1 MKKVILTAVFA
12 FATLTTFATTE
23 VNSVETQNV
32 ILQEEFKELPV
43 EELPSAVQEAVKK
56 DFKDAKIQKAFVN
69 ESKEFKLEL
78 IVGGATQ
85 TVYADANGNWLKKE

>member
-12 FATLTTFATTE
+12 FATVTTFATTGI
-23 VNSVETQNV
+23 NSTTTQNV
-32 ILQEEFKELPV
+32 VLQEEYKELPT

-56 DFKDAKIQKAFVN
+56 DFKDAKIQKAYVKK
-69 ESKEFKLEL
+69 SKEFKLEL
-78 IVGGATQ
+78 LVGQVAQ

>member
-12 FATLTTFATTE
+12 FATLTTFATT
-23 VNSVETQNV
+23 NTNV
-32 ILQEEFKELPV
+32 IPVQKTILQEEYKELPA
-43 EELPSAVQEAVKK
+43 EELPSAVQEAVKR

-78 IVGGATQ
+78 LVGQATQ

>member
-1 MKKVILTAVFA
+1 MSTTKWIIDPTHSEVAFKVKHLVISTVTGKFTS
-12 FATLTTFATTE
+12 FEGTIE
-23 VNSVETQNV
+23 SETD
-32 ILQEEFKELPV
+32 
-43 EELPSAVQEAVKK
+43 

>member
-12 FATLTTFATTE
+12 FATFTTFATTAIHS
-23 VNSVETQNV
+23 NPAQKV
-32 ILQEEFKELPV
+32 ILVQEYKELPV
-43 EELPSAVQEAVKK
+43 EELPSAIQEAVKR

-78 IVGGATQ
+78 LVGQATQ